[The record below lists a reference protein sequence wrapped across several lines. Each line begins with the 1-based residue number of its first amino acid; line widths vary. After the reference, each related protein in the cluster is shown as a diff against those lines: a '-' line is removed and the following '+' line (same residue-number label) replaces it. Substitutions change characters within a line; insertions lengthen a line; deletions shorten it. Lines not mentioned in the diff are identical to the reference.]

1 LFRPTFIIAAVLLAT
16 GCSHAP
22 QGAVQTQANALQA
35 RAAQTKAEF
44 VSAAKAKG
52 VKLTEADLAVIQAE
66 RQVVPN
72 GTWAARP
79 AEKLTAEQNLDVH
92 FRKHGHEF
100 RPAIT
105 SAPDYQAQ
113 GNAAGMGKRGAVR
126 YFFDTT
132 SFQKGYQSHVVR
144 WVPATHD
151 FTAFKSTGEETTYY
165 QNDPKPNR
173 FIEVP
178 VW

>member
-1 LFRPTFIIAAVLLAT
+1 MVRRTLIVALALVAT
-16 GCSHAP
+16 GCGRAP
-22 QGAVQTQANALQA
+22 QAATSIAPSSLQA
-35 RAAQTKAEF
+35 RAAQSKAEF
-44 VSAAKAKG
+44 VAAAKSKG
-52 VKLTEADLAVIQAE
+52 VKLSEADLAVIQAE

-79 AEKLTAEQNLDVH
+79 AEHLTAEQNLDVH
-92 FRKHGHEF
+92 FHKHGHEF

-105 SAPDYQAQ
+105 SAEDYQAQ
-113 GNAAGMGKRGAVR
+113 GNAAGTGKRGTVR

-132 SFQKGYQSHVVR
+132 SFDKGYQSHVIR

-151 FTAFKSTGEETTYY
+151 FTAFKADGAETTYY